1 MAKNGRD
8 RPPEKQKKQTHIG
21 DAYILLINAV
31 PAAVYHLAIQLY
43 LSSAFHSGEVF
54 DGRGLCGDNMP

>member
-1 MAKNGRD
+1 M
-8 RPPEKQKKQTHIG
+8 HIFFSSTPC
-21 DAYILLINAV
+21 L
-31 PAAVYHLAIQLY
+31 AAVYYLAIQLY